1 MFTVLKNKTLP
12 LRDMANIQEKKEM
25 FSERKAGN
33 TNREYILILNAV
45 PRFFSICSQK
55 FYLDRVEHF
64 LIYVIL
70 ITGESML
77 SFKYASLENNE
88 NNSKGMHFCKA

>member
-12 LRDMANIQEKKEM
+12 LRDMAYILKNKEM
-25 FSERKAGN
+25 FSEQKAGN

-45 PRFFSICSQK
+45 PRFFSTCSQQ
-55 FYLDRVEHF
+55 FFLDRREHF